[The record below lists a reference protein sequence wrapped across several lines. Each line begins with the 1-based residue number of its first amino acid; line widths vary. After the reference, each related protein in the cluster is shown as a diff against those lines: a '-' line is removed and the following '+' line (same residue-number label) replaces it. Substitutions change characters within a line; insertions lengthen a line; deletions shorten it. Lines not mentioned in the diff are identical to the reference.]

1 VGKWEMVRLGDVCDV
16 QAGGTP
22 ARNNS
27 VYWKDGTIPWVKI
40 SDFTRK
46 GVFRT
51 EESITTLGLENSSAK
66 IFPVGTI
73 LFTIF
78 ATLGE
83 VNILHIEAAT
93 NQAIAGINI
102 NNSDEIDR
110 LFLVNYLIS
119 IKHRI
124 NDLGRGVAQNNI
136 NLSILRNLMIPF
148 PPLEVQQQIA
158 DVLDRASALIEK
170 RKVQIDKLDL
180 LVKSQFI
187 EMFGDPVTN
196 PKGWGNEKLDKV
208 APPTPYRGEVVT
220 INNKYWLL
228 NLDAIKAQSGEILEL
243 KLVDKNEIG
252 NSTVSFS
259 ADNVLYS
266 KLRPYLNKVVNV
278 ERSGYATTELV
289 PLFPEKNKLNKEF
302 LTALL
307 RSDEFVSYINGKVAG
322 AKMPRVNMV
331 DLRNFK
337 IILPSINLQNQFA
350 SFVQQV
356 EAQKSLFQES
366 LTKLEL
372 NYKSLMQKCFNGE
385 IF

>member
-1 VGKWEMVRLGDVCDV
+1 MVRLGDVCDV

>member
-1 VGKWEMVRLGDVCDV
+1 MGKWEMVRLGDVCDV